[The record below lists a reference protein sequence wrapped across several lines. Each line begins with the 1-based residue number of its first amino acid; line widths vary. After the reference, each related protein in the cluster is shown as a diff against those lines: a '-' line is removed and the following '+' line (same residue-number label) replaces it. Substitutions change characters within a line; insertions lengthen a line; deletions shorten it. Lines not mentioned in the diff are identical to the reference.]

1 MFYICVRHSH
11 VSRYCSGGRIWVGE
25 EDVPGYVGMEDR
37 KGFLSKWRAMDAV
50 VDPSIEIIV
59 EEKDE

>member
-1 MFYICVRHSH
+1 MFYIRVRHSR

-37 KGFLSKWRAMDAV
+37 KGFPSRWRADDAI
-50 VDPSIEIIV
+50 VDPSVEIVI
-59 EEKDE
+59 EEKEA